1 MAEQAAKH
9 GDPNTLVQ
17 TDWLASH
24 LADPELRIFDCTTFL
39 RPAQEGTNAPYQIV
53 AGRAEYDAEHIP
65 GAGFLDL
72 QGELSDN
79 TKKLRF
85 MLPKAEDFAAA
96 MSRHGVSDDSRVIL
110 YSAGAMMWATR
121 VWWMLRAFGFTN
133 AAVLDGGWEKW
144 KAENRPVS
152 SEPCKYPPAVLNV
165 RPQAGLFVDKERV
178 RSAMGDP
185 KTLTVNALP
194 AELHSGKGPSPY
206 GRPGRIPGSVS
217 IPFVS
222 LVDRNTRALA
232 PLNECA
238 AKFEAAGAEKSKDII
253 CYCGGG
259 IAATL
264 DIFVL
269 HQLGYQNLSVYDAS
283 MSEWARDESLPIE
296 TD

>member
-1 MAEQAAKH
+1 MEEQGAKY

-17 TDWLASH
+17 TDWLAAH
-24 LADPELRIFDCTTFL
+24 LDDPELRIFDCTTFL
-39 RPAQEGTNAPYQIV
+39 RPAQAGEHAPYQIV
-53 AGRAEYDAEHIP
+53 PGRAEYDAEHIP
-65 GAGFLDL
+65 GAEFLDL

-79 TKKLRF
+79 AAKLRF

-96 MSRHGVSDDSRVIL
+96 MSRHGVSDGSRVIL

-133 AAVLDGGWEKW
+133 AAVLDGGWDKW
-144 KAENRPVS
+144 KAENRPVCS
-152 SEPCKYPPAVLNV
+152 RPCKYPSGAFTA

-185 KTLTVNALP
+185 KTVTVNALP
-194 AELHSGKGPSPY
+194 AELHRGKGPSPY
-206 GRPGRIPGSVS
+206 GRPGRIPGSVNV
-217 IPFVS
+217 PFVE
-222 LVDRNTRALA
+222 LIDRKTRTLA
-232 PLNECA
+232 PLSECA
-238 AKFEAAGAEKSKDII
+238 AKFEAAGVDKSKEII

-264 DIFVL
+264 DVFVL
-269 HQLGYQNLSVYDAS
+269 HQLGYRNLRVYDAS